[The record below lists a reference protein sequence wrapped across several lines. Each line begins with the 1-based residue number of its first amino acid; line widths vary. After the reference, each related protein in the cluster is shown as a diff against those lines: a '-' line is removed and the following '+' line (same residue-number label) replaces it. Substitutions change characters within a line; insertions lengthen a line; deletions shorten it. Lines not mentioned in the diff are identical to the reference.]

1 MTVHSI
7 HQSLPRYYL
16 NDLRQDQC
24 LFLAFWVL
32 LFLLFQVFQHTSRID
47 ISSKIFTYNEFVRQF
62 HQSRITNLQSFLTNI
77 SYDFFFNQQTETK
90 KNCIRLI
97 GKLFSFSTAQ
107 TENNQWN
114 KLVKKMVETSGELV
128 IRINKL
134 IQSNNIVKY
143 VFRTAL
149 LHSERIIYFYI
160 YFFVCIPLPLDLV
173 RIYSGPLPYYFCWC
187 QRLFKIFAS
196 CGILMGMG
204 LTITIRVKN
213 KAVEA
218 FGTL

>member
-1 MTVHSI
+1 
-7 HQSLPRYYL
+7 
-16 NDLRQDQC
+16 
-24 LFLAFWVL
+24 
-32 LFLLFQVFQHTSRID
+32 
-47 ISSKIFTYNEFVRQF
+47 
-62 HQSRITNLQSFLTNI
+62 
-77 SYDFFFNQQTETK
+77 
-90 KNCIRLI
+90 
-97 GKLFSFSTAQ
+97 
-107 TENNQWN
+107 
-114 KLVKKMVETSGELV
+114 VKKMVKTSGELV